1 MTQTSSFADIDL
13 SKVDLTDLSYFE
25 DGPPYQ
31 LFARMRSEASPH
43 WNALTGDE
51 PGFWSFTRAADI
63 QAISRD
69 AATFSSARG
78 GVFATT
84 RGAAPVEVL
93 REVVLG
99 MDPPRHTKIRN
110 IVQAVFT
117 PKLIRQKE
125 DEIRSTVTALIDDVI
140 EKGACDFVDDIAVEM
155 PLRVIADMLGVPQDD
170 RRQLFEWT
178 NTLSLAA
185 ATANPELGLSALV
198 DIGGYLTGT
207 IAERRA
213 NPGDDLVSKMLIA
226 EVEGE
231 SLSDSDVSL
240 FFGLLMFAGNDTTRN
255 TASGGMR
262 ALMEHPGEHQ
272 KLVGNPD
279 GIPNAVEEMLRWV
292 TPVIYFTRIAQCDT
306 TVGGHPIREG
316 ERVAM
321 WYSAGSRDP
330 ALNDDPE
337 RFDVSRQKPPHQA
350 FGGGG
355 PHFCIGNPLARLELR
370 VLFEE
375 LMRRMPDMQIAGP
388 ITRLVSNFSNELQSM
403 PVSFTPGKREG
414 ATVTAEP
421 KTG

>member
-1 MTQTSSFADIDL
+1 MSTTPNFADVDL

-25 DGPPYQ
+25 DGPPYS
-31 LFARMRSEASPH
+31 LLARMRSEASPH

-51 PGFWSFTRAADI
+51 PGFWSFTKAADI
-63 QAISRD
+63 AAISRNPT
-69 AATFSSARG
+69 TFSSARG
-78 GVFATT
+78 GVFATSQ
-84 RGAAPVEVL
+84 GAVPPEVL
-93 REVVLG
+93 GEVILG

-125 DEIRSTVTALIDDVI
+125 DGIRGIVTTLIDDVI
-140 EKGACDFVDDIAVEM
+140 EKGECDFVDDIAVEM

-178 NTLSLAA
+178 NKLSRAA
-185 ATANPELGLSALV
+185 ATADPQMGLGALLE
-198 DIGGYLTGT
+198 IGGYLTGIT
-207 IAERRA
+207 AERKA
-213 NPGDDLVSKMLIA
+213 NPGDDIVSRLIAA

-231 SLSDSDVSL
+231 TLTEAEVTY
-240 FFGLLMFAGNDTTRN
+240 FFALLMFAGNDTTRN

-262 ALMEHPGEHQ
+262 ALIENPEERQ
-272 KLVGNPD
+272 KLLGNPD

-292 TPVIYFTRIAQCDT
+292 TPVVYFTRVAQSDT
-306 TVGGHPIREG
+306 EVGGHSIRAG

-330 ALNDDPE
+330 AAIDDPD

-355 PHFCIGNPLARLELR
+355 VHFCLGNALARLELR

-375 LMRRMPDMQIAGP
+375 LMRWVPDVQFAGP
-388 ITRLVSNFSNELQSM
+388 ITRLTSNFSNELTSM
-403 PVSFTPGKREG
+403 PVTFTPSKR
-414 ATVTAEP
+414 
-421 KTG
+421 

>member
-1 MTQTSSFADIDL
+1 MTSTSSFADIDL
-13 SKVDLTDLSYFE
+13 AKVDLTDLSYFE
-25 DGPPYQ
+25 DGPPHQ
-31 LFARMRSEASPH
+31 LFARMRAQASPH

-51 PGFWSFTRAADI
+51 PGFWSFTRFADI

-69 AATFSSARG
+69 PATFSSARG
-78 GVFATT
+78 GVFATL

-93 REVVLG
+93 REVILG
-99 MDPPRHTKIRN
+99 MDPPQHTKIRS

-125 DEIRSTVTALIDDVI
+125 DEIRSTVTALLDDVI
-140 EKGACDFVDDIAVEM
+140 EKGACDFVDDIAVEL
-155 PLRVIADMLGVPQDD
+155 PLRVIADMLGVPQAD

-213 NPGDDLVSKMLIA
+213 NPGDDLVSKMLMA
-226 EVEGE
+226 EVDGE
-231 SLSDSDVSL
+231 SLTDSEVSL

-255 TASGGMR
+255 TTSGGMR
-262 ALMEHPGEHQ
+262 ALMENPGELQ

-292 TPVIYFTRIAQCDT
+292 TPVIYFTRVAQRDT
-306 TVGGHPIREG
+306 EVHGHPIREG

-330 ALNDDPE
+330 AMNDDPE
-337 RFDVSRQKPPHQA
+337 RFDVSRQKPAHQA

-355 PHFCIGNPLARLELR
+355 PHFCLGNPLARLELR

-375 LMRRMPDMQIAGP
+375 LIRRVPDMQITGP
-388 ITRLVSNFSNELQSM
+388 VTRLTSNFSNELQSM

-414 ATVTAEP
+414 TTITASA
-421 KTG
+421 

>member
-1 MTQTSSFADIDL
+1 MTTLSNPADIDL
-13 SKVDLTDLSYFE
+13 SKVDLTDLEYFK
-25 DGPPYQ
+25 DGLPHQ
-31 LFARMRSEASPH
+31 LFDRMRAEASPH
-43 WNALTGDE
+43 WNALDGDE
-51 PGFWSFTRAADI
+51 PGFWSFTKFADI

-69 AATFSSARG
+69 SATFSSARG

-93 REVVLG
+93 REVILG
-99 MDPPRHTKIRN
+99 MDPPRHTQIRN

-125 DEIRSTVTALIDDVI
+125 AATRAAVTALIDEVI
-140 EKGACDFVDDIAVEM
+140 EKGACDFVDDIAVEL

-213 NPGDDLVSKMLIA
+213 NPADDLVSKMLMA
-226 EVEGE
+226 EVDGE
-231 SLSDSDVSL
+231 SLTDSDVSL

-262 ALMEHPGEHQ
+262 ALIENPGERA
-272 KLVGNPD
+272 KLVDNPA

-292 TPVIYFTRIAQCDT
+292 TPVMYFARVAQTDT
-306 TVGGHPIREG
+306 EVGGHPIREG

-330 ALNDDPE
+330 AMNEDPQ
-337 RFDVSRQKPPHQA
+337 RFDVSREKPPHQA

-355 PHFCIGNPLARLELR
+355 AHFCL
-370 VLFEE
+370 VLQPVRPVV
-375 LMRRMPDMQIAGP
+375 RR
-388 ITRLVSNFSNELQSM
+388 
-403 PVSFTPGKREG
+403 
-414 ATVTAEP
+414 
-421 KTG
+421 